1 MASGEPENQDPRA
14 PAERASLQ
22 FLCPR
27 CDEMFLYQ
35 TEDMPPREEQLRCP
49 HCELRFSDGAPVPR
63 AGAPVKTCWVC
74 GNEEFYI
81 QRDFNR
87 ELGLLIVVASAM
99 IVFLIMLLMD
109 PFLGIL
115 CLVLIAIVD
124 LLVYRSITSC
134 TVCYLCQS
142 IYRGYPLN
150 PEHKSFYLGTEERYK
165 KPRIAWAKKVTGD
178 QSAV

>member
-1 MASGEPENQDPRA
+1 MTEVAPEPGELRPPV
-14 PAERASLQ
+14 ERASLQ

-35 TEDMPPREEQLRCP
+35 SEDMPSKQETLRCP
-49 HCELRFSDGAPVPR
+49 HCELRFMEGVEVPR
-63 AGAPVKTCWVC
+63 ANSPVKKCWVC
-74 GNEEFYI
+74 GNEEFYV

-115 CLVLIAIVD
+115 CLVVIAVVD
-124 LLVYRSITSC
+124 LIIYSSITNC

-150 PEHKSFYLGTEERYK
+150 PQHKGFYLGTEERFK
-165 KPRIAWAKKVTGD
+165 RMRVDWGKKVAGE
-178 QSAV
+178 

>member
-1 MASGEPENQDPRA
+1 MTAGEPGIRDPRA
-14 PAERASLQ
+14 PAERATLQ

-27 CDEMFLYQ
+27 CDEMFLYH
-35 TEDMPPREEQLRCP
+35 TEDMPPREEPLHCP
-49 HCELRFSDGAPVPR
+49 HCEVQFSEGVPVPR
-63 AGAPVKTCWVC
+63 AGAPLQACWVC
-74 GNEEFYI
+74 GNQEFYV

-115 CLVLIAIVD
+115 CLFVIAIVD
-124 LLVYRSITSC
+124 LVVYRSITSC

-142 IYRGYPLN
+142 VYRGYPLN
-150 PEHKSFYLGTEERYK
+150 PGHKSFYLGTEERYK
-165 KPRIAWAKKVTGD
+165 KQRIAWAKKVTGE
-178 QSAV
+178 

>member
-1 MASGEPENQDPRA
+1 MTAGEPGIHDPKA
-14 PAERASLQ
+14 PTERATLQ

-27 CDEMFLYQ
+27 CDEMFLYH
-35 TEDMPPREEQLRCP
+35 TEDMPVREEPLQCP
-49 HCELRFSDGAPVPR
+49 HCELRFSEGVPVPR
-63 AGAPVKTCWVC
+63 AGAAIQACWVC
-74 GNEEFYI
+74 GNQEFYV

-115 CLVLIAIVD
+115 CLAVIAIVD
-124 LLVYRSITSC
+124 LIVYRSITSC

-142 IYRGYPLN
+142 VYRGYPVN
-150 PEHKSFYLGTEERYK
+150 PEQKSFYLGTEERYK
-165 KPRIAWAKKVTGD
+165 KQRVAWAKRMT
-178 QSAV
+178 AE